1 MKHFILCCSFL
12 FAFSAAWA
20 QGIGF
25 GVHGNMINSNLNAT
39 LRQIGNIPPP
49 TSTVQIALEEIY
61 GIGWGG
67 GVHFDVGLGFIS
79 FRLSG
84 DYTTLSPD
92 KDKFASLV
100 QQIFPGVTG
109 ISYVDGGKVDM
120 WSGSANAKL
129 NLLPLPIFKIYA
141 TGGIGIASVKST
153 NANLKIG
160 TTPVSFVILDNQTAM
175 TTNLGAGTD
184 ISLGGL
190 SLFAELRFNW
200 LFLKE
205 NAETSTMVPIASV
218 GITF

>member
-1 MKHFILCCSFL
+1 MKHFILCCTLL
-12 FAFSAAWA
+12 FAFSAASA

-39 LRQIGNIPPP
+39 LRQIVGVPP
-49 TSTVQIALEEIY
+49 STNTVEIALEEVY

-67 GVHFDVGLGFIS
+67 GLHFDVDLGLLA

-84 DYTTLSPD
+84 DYVTLSPD
-92 KDKFASLV
+92 QEKFKSLI
-100 QQIFPGVTG
+100 QAYFPGSTTIV
-109 ISYVDGGKVDM
+109 YVDGGKVDM
-120 WSGSANAKL
+120 YSGNVNAKL

-141 TGGIGIASVKST
+141 TGGLGIASVKST
-153 NANLKIG
+153 PANLKIG
-160 TTPVSFVILDNQTAM
+160 TTPVSFPILATQTAW

-184 ISLGGL
+184 IKLGGL
-190 SLFAELRFNW
+190 SLFAEIKFNW

-205 NAETSTMVPIASV
+205 GAGTSTMVPIATA